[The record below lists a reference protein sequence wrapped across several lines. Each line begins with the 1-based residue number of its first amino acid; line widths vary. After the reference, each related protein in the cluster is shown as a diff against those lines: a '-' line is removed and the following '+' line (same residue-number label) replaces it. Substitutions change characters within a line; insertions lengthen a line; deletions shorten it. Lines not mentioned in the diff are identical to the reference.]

1 MTIKAKAYA
10 KLGSSQF
17 TGHRRNWTFQHYV
30 QAHQEAHAELELVGE
45 AVPET
50 KKVQDFLA
58 NIKDPTLQMGVTHC
72 FGEPSKLMSFE
83 SCQQYLSTLATTTR
97 AYKEAGSAARSV
109 SSMSTAANSKSS
121 SGGKG
126 SKRKGGKGKVNTKG
140 YSNEEWWAMSDAER
154 AAVVKARKEAG
165 GKGKKKAKKDRQS
178 SVSGVESGDG
188 DGDNNAPAPAPASN
202 NAGDQR
208 RAHSGGG
215 NNRGGGNGNSD

>member
-1 MTIKAKAYA
+1 M
-10 KLGSSQF
+10 
-17 TGHRRNWTFQHYV
+17 
-30 QAHQEAHAELELVGE
+30 GE

-50 KKVQDFLA
+50 RKGQDFLA

-72 FGEPSKLMSFE
+72 FGEPEKLKSFE

-109 SSMSTAANSKSS
+109 SSASTSKGSKSS
-121 SGGKG
+121 G
-126 SKRKGGKGKVNTKG
+126 SKGAKRKDGSKKQTNTKG

-178 SVSGVESGDG
+178 SVSGVDSGDG
-188 DGDNNAPAPAPASN
+188 NGDGNAPAPTPAAA
-202 NAGDQR
+202 NAGDQFGR
-208 RAHSGGG
+208 
-215 NNRGGGNGNSD
+215 